1 MTQEDPQ
8 DSREESVV
16 EQPARTQRT
25 TAATAQKKTKNDLI
39 AELAERDAQ
48 IAELFEL
55 IADLRSQQ
63 ETATLSEPEEPD
75 QRPAPENI
83 PKDKRSVKLPDPPIF
98 YNEDKK
104 DTMKFEVWHRQ
115 MRKKLSVNHDHFV
128 DDDAKQAY
136 IESRLGGKAA
146 DELMPYLRDTH
157 PDQIDSPAKLM
168 THLWNEYYDP
178 NQAEKALDEFAEL
191 KLRSGGD
198 YQAFKNNFV
207 RLAGE
212 TGQPRTKWKT
222 EFKRR
227 LPTTLQIALAAAYID
242 PNVTFE
248 QLAQQGANIALVE
261 KQASA
266 ERDPPRTRGGATRGS
281 RAGAQRSRP
290 GTSRPVQGD
299 RATPKLT
306 ADDFKKLYEEGR
318 CFICRE
324 QGHLSRECPRKGR
337 KESRAAD
344 PNREAHIA
352 LLWERWSARTPV
364 DTTVDSDSEAKN

>member
-1 MTQEDPQ
+1 MTQDDPQ

-16 EQPARTQRT
+16 EQLARTQKT
-25 TAATAQKKTKNDLI
+25 TATTAQKKTKSELV

-55 IADLRSQQ
+55 IADLRGQQ
-63 ETATLSEPEEPD
+63 ETATPSEPEEPT
-75 QRPAPENI
+75 QRPAPENTL
-83 PKDKRSVKLPDPPIF
+83 KDKRSVKLPDPPIF
-98 YNEDKK
+98 YNNSEK

-115 MRKKLSVNHDHFV
+115 MKKKLSVNHDHFAGE
-128 DDDAKQAY
+128 DAEQAY
-136 IESRLGGKAA
+136 IESRLGGTAA

-157 PDQIDSPAKLM
+157 PDRIDSPAKLM
-168 THLWNEYYDP
+168 THLWNEYYDT
-178 NQAEKALDEFAEL
+178 NQAEEALDEFAGL

-212 TGQPRTKWKT
+212 TGQPKTKWKT

-242 PNVTFE
+242 PKVTFE
-248 QLAQQGANIALVE
+248 QFAQQGASIALVE

-266 ERDPPRTRGGATRGS
+266 ERDPPRTRGSVTRGS

-299 RATPKLT
+299 KATPKLS
-306 ADDFKKLYEEGR
+306 ADDFKNLYEEGR

-324 QGHLSRECPRKGR
+324 QGHLSRECPRKER

-344 PNREAHIA
+344 ANRAAHIA
-352 LLWERWSARTPV
+352 QLWERWSARTPV
-364 DTTVDSDSEAKN
+364 GPTVDSDSEAKN